1 MAHSAFEPLTPNQI
15 NQRTKP
21 SLEEAPEIKL
31 KLLPTY
37 LKYAYLG
44 EGNSLPIII
53 SAALS
58 PNQESALLSILKK
71 HIRAVGWT
79 LADIKGISPTYCM
92 HKIRLEE
99 GKDGSIEA
107 QRQLNP
113 AMKEVVKKEVRKWLD
128 AGVIFPI
135 SDSKWVSPCLLYTSP
150 SPRD

>member
-1 MAHSAFEPLTPNQI
+1 MLPAH
-15 NQRTKP
+15 
-21 SLEEAPEIKL
+21 
-31 KLLPTY
+31 

-44 EGNSLPIII
+44 EGNSLPVII

-58 PNQESALLSILKK
+58 PNQESALLVILKK

-107 QRQLNP
+107 QRRLNP
-113 AMKEVVKKEVRKWLD
+113 TMKLSRKKYLN
-128 AGVIFPI
+128 G
-135 SDSKWVSPCLLYTSP
+135 
-150 SPRD
+150 